1 MGMGATGVTVG
12 IMVGM
17 MEVVIIITVGT
28 ITMPAWAFIT
38 V

>member
-17 MEVVIIITVGT
+17 MEVVIITVGT